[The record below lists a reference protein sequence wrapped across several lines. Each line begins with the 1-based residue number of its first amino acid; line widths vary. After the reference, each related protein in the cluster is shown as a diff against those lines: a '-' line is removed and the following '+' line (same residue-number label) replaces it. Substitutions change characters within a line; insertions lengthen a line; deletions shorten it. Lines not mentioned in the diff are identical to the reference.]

1 MKIFNQT
8 PDTCERSHIEEIY
21 SYLNKEFNDDWG
33 LYVRR
38 NNQPVFNLVTKYG
51 ICIILSAEGHS
62 YLPPE
67 TKEMPVF
74 MNYLIKKNTAPI
86 EITIPKNGIANIN
99 SSSPFYFFNPDNFVR
114 SSNLFELQLGT
125 TNWFTGTHTKPINQ
139 RKYDFSFIGQ
149 FDPYTRYDFYQCAS
163 GLKGGFIHFYEG
175 WNKGLGPEIY
185 SEIMSET
192 KIALVPCG
200 SASLDTFRFYE
211 AMSCG
216 CIVLSVKQNNYEF
229 MKNSPH
235 LQIPSWNTPIVEK
248 YIQKLINSVTLQ
260 QLSNKSRE
268 FWETNLSPTAAAKFI
283 INKIRGIK

>member
-8 PDTCERSHIEEIY
+8 PDTCERSHIKEIY
-21 SYLNKEFNDDWG
+21 SYLNKEFSDDWG

-38 NNQPVFNLVTKYG
+38 NSQPVFNMVTKYG

-74 MNYLIKKNTAPI
+74 MNYLIKKNAALPI
-86 EITIPKNGIANIN
+86 NGRSDISNRPP
-99 SSSPFYFFNPDNFVR
+99 SFYFFDPDNFVR

-125 TNWFTGTHTKPINQ
+125 TNWFTGTHTKPINE

-149 FDPYTRYDFYQCAS
+149 LDPYVRYDFYQCAS
-163 GLKGGFIHFYEG
+163 TLKGGLIHFYEG
-175 WNKGLGPEIY
+175 WNNGLGAEKY

-216 CIVLSVKQNNYEF
+216 CVVLSVKQNNYEF

-235 LQIPSWNTPIVEK
+235 LQVPTWNTDIVQK
-248 YIQKLINSVTLQ
+248 YIQRLINSATLQ
-260 QLSNKSRE
+260 QLSDKSRQ
-268 FWETNLSPTAAAKFI
+268 FWETNLSPNAAAKFI
-283 INKIRGIK
+283 INKIRGK